1 MTNQPWNPVIYG
13 HRGARGLA
21 PENTMPGFAI
31 ADHFGLPAN
40 ELDVHLTRDG
50 HVVVIHDH
58 TVDRT
63 TDGTGRVEEMTLAE
77 LKTLNAAVEWP
88 KHGFVPIPTL
98 DEVLT
103 KYGRRFIWQI
113 EMKVDDRTD
122 VEALIPATM
131 DVIRRHGDL
140 QDYYLTS
147 FSADAVEMTRTLAPD
162 IERGIISGSVGM
174 GTVDTGIRLDCGMIC
189 LNEKLLEP
197 DVVAAVRETRM
208 NLCGWQGN
216 TPTELERQKA
226 ARVDGFSSDRPG
238 DALEWLRD

>member
-1 MTNQPWNPVIYG
+1 
-13 HRGARGLA
+13 
-21 PENTMPGFAI
+21 MPGFAI

-63 TDGTGRVEEMTLAE
+63 TDGTGRVEEMSLAE
-77 LKTLNAAVEWP
+77 VKELNAAVEWP

-98 DEVLT
+98 DEVLA
-103 KYGRRFIWQI
+103 KYGRRFTWQI

-131 DVIRRHGDL
+131 DVIRKHGDL
-140 QDYYLTS
+140 KDYYLTS
-147 FSADAVEMTRTLAPD
+147 FSADAVELARELAPD
-162 IERGIISGSVGM
+162 VERGIVSGSEGIP
-174 GTVDTGIRLDCGMIC
+174 TVETGIRLDCGMIC
-189 LNEKLLEP
+189 LNHKLLEP

-208 NLCGWQGN
+208 VLCGWQGN
-216 TPTELERQKA
+216 TPEELERQMA
-226 ARVDGFSSDRPG
+226 ARVDGFSSDRP
-238 DALEWLRD
+238 DWTLEWLQTAGVSPGSGE